1 MYSSETFFYPL
12 NNTFGLFVPSKT
24 LPSLYH
30 VMSGLGLP
38 FTPQVNLTS
47 FPSFLVTME
56 SRCAGLDFGFQLGDE
71 SEK

>member
-1 MYSSETFFYPL
+1 
-12 NNTFGLFVPSKT
+12 
-24 LPSLYH
+24 
-30 VMSGLGLP
+30 MSGLGLP